1 MGYVC
6 ANVLEGV
13 VLGEIALFTAN
24 IIGFGVAAYKPDD
37 FRAFYFYVGTWKWR
51 HTIGRNTDR
60 KREREREMM
69 ES

>member
-24 IIGFGVAAYKPDD
+24 IIGIGVAAYTPDD
-37 FRAFYFYVGTWKWR
+37 VGTWKWR
-51 HTIGRNTDR
+51 HTTGRNTDR